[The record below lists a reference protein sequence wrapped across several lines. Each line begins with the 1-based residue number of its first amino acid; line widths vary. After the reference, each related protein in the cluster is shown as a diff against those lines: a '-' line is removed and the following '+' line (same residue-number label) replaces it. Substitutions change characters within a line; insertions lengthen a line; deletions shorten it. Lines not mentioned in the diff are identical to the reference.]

1 VGNIRT
7 DFTGYDQLEDS
18 STIIATVKDN
28 SRTELHEGDEGAIIV
43 EHTPSTLKVED
54 RKQTTALS
62 PLKQARSA

>member
-1 VGNIRT
+1 
-7 DFTGYDQLEDS
+7 LEDS